1 MNGVTR
7 SFWKM
12 IRRLELR
19 RCGGLIPNGYLTIA
33 GLLQII
39 MMRPMD
45 KLEAGLEVAEDVFNV
60 NGMLLLGKGTMLTD
74 RHIRILK
81 TWGVDSVRIEGD
93 TLIDPGPE
101 IVIPPEFITEAEK
114 KVQNRFRLINS
125 TAGFVSIIRNL
136 AVKSTA
142 RRLFEE
148 SHSHRP

>member
-1 MNGVTR
+1 
-7 SFWKM
+7 
-12 IRRLELR
+12 
-19 RCGGLIPNGYLTIA
+19 
-33 GLLQII
+33 